1 MIRRSLPE
9 GDLLIPQDLHA
20 LQAGRFAAL
29 HAHLA
34 EPRAALERA
43 VSLHDAGWPDLDD
56 RPEPLDD
63 GRPPHVFDLPNG
75 ASLPAWRRSV
85 AVARAVGRLEALLV
99 SLHFSAFSAAFAQE
113 QKALHEVWRSGIDP
127 ELERAG
133 LEVLRSCDAISLR
146 ILCDPGESVAL
157 PAGVRYDDGR
167 LDPWPFST
175 DRIEDAVVGRLLPS
189 RLWQSA
195 AEFRR
200 AYEKAPTYRF
210 CASLKPF

>member
-9 GDLLIPQDLHA
+9 GDLLIPQDQHALHA
-20 LQAGRFAAL
+20 GRLAAL

-34 EPRAALERA
+34 EPRAALVRA
-43 VSLHDAGWPDLDD
+43 VSLHDAGWPCLDD

-63 GRPPHVFDLPNG
+63 GRPPHVFDLPAG

-99 SLHFSAFSAAFAQE
+99 SLHFSGFSPAFALE
-113 QKALHEVWRSGIDP
+113 QKALHEVWRVGIEP
-127 ELERAG
+127 ELESAG
-133 LEVLRSCDAISLR
+133 LQTLRFCDSLSLR
-146 ILCDPGESVAL
+146 ILCDPGEHVAL
-157 PAGVRYDDGR
+157 PAGVRYDNGR

-175 DRIEDAVVGRLLPS
+175 DRIEDTVVGRLLQRRRWES
-189 RLWQSA
+189 T
-195 AEFRR
+195 AEFRK
-200 AYEKAPTYRF
+200 AFEKAPTHRF

>member
-9 GDLLIPQDLHA
+9 GDLLIPQDRHA
-20 LQAGRFAAL
+20 LQAGRLAAL

-34 EPRAALERA
+34 EPRAALVRA
-43 VSLHDAGWPDLDD
+43 VSLHDAGWPGLDD

-63 GRPPHVFDLPNG
+63 GRPPHVFDLPDG

-99 SLHFSAFSAAFAQE
+99 SLHFSGFSAGFAQE
-113 QKALHEVWRSGIDP
+113 QKALQEVWRSGIDP

-133 LEVLRSCDAISLR
+133 LRALRFCDALSLR
-146 ILCDPGESVAL
+146 ILCDPGEHVAL
-157 PAGVRYDDGR
+157 PAGVRYDNGR
-167 LDPWPFST
+167 LDPWPFLP
-175 DRIEDAVVGRLLPS
+175 DRIEDAVVGRLLP
-189 RLWQSA
+189 RRQWGSA
-195 AEFRR
+195 AELRM

-210 CASLKPF
+210 GASLKPF